1 MNLAKRLIRISAVTA
16 ATVLMFEGALSLDRT
31 TEANASLQADA
42 SPNTQ
47 KKAPETESDTIIKET
62 TAETETEKTE
72 KTSTKT
78 KAPVKTAA
86 SAKSKTPE
94 ETEATTE
101 TAVPSETEATTK
113 NKAPAETK
121 ASTEDK
127 VLTEAED
134 STEDKVLVEAE
145 DSTKD
150 KAPTETEY
158 STEDKAPAETE
169 DSTKD
174 NAPAETEDSTET
186 QTPGVTPE
194 EESELASEGIRTESP
209 ASESSDPDT
218 KYYLTSQYLLVPSF
232 KNLKKDLNEMIDTYE
247 GSWSIYV
254 KDLKSGISLTIND
267 QPQDSASLI
276 KLYIAG
282 AVLEKIQHQELE
294 ETETIDLLLSDM
306 ISLSDNEAANELVR
320 YLSDSHEHQDG
331 MEKVNEFIEEHDFT
345 DTWQYNGLEDSNL
358 WYGDEVNITSVKD
371 CGRFLEEIYDG
382 DMVSHLA
389 SRQLEGYLL
398 DQEITWKI
406 PAGIPSEIKTANK
419 TGEKDNTQNDAS
431 IVYTPYRDYIICVMA
446 TNLTDEDTA
455 VENIRA
461 VSAKV
466 YEFFQEA
473 DAVTAEKT
481 AETEETDNTDRET
494 ESNEASEESDA
505 GTEAAEK
512 DPDFDS

>member
-16 ATVLMFEGALSLDRT
+16 ATVLMYEGALSLDRT

-72 KTSTKT
+72 KTSTKPKT
-78 KAPVKTAA
+78 PVRTAA

-101 TAVPSETEATTK
+101 TAVPSETEASTK
-113 NKAPAETK
+113 SNAPAETK

-127 VLTEAED
+127 APKKT
-134 STEDKVLVEAE
+134 E

-150 KAPTETEY
+150 KAPG
-158 STEDKAPAETE
+158 
-169 DSTKD
+169 
-174 NAPAETEDSTET
+174 ETEDSTET

-209 ASESSDPDT
+209 ASESSDPET

-232 KNLKKDLNEMIDTYE
+232 KNLKKDLNEMIETYE

-406 PAGIPSEIKTANK
+406 PAGIPSDIKTANK

-466 YEFFQEA
+466 YGFFQEA

>member
-16 ATVLMFEGALSLDRT
+16 ATVLMYEGALSLDRT

-47 KKAPETESDTIIKET
+47 KKAPETESDTIIKEIT
-62 TAETETEKTE
+62 GSVSEKAE
-72 KTSTKT
+72 KTSTK
-78 KAPVKTAA
+78 AKTL
-86 SAKSKTPE
+86 SKTETSMKSKATA
-94 ETEATTE
+94 ETEDSTE
-101 TAVPSETEATTK
+101 TKVPSETEASTK
-113 NKAPAETK
+113 SKAPAETK
-121 ASTEDK
+121 DSKEDKAPAKTEDSKEDKAPAETKVSTEDK
-127 VLTEAED
+127 ALAETEA
-134 STEDKVLVEAE
+134 
-145 DSTKD
+145 
-150 KAPTETEY
+150 

-169 DSTKD
+169 
-174 NAPAETEDSTET
+174 ASTET

-209 ASESSDPDT
+209 SSESSDPDT

-232 KNLKKDLNEMIDTYE
+232 KNLKKDLNEMIETYE

-358 WYGDEVNITSVKD
+358 WYGDEVNVTSVKD

-466 YEFFQEA
+466 YGFFQEA

-481 AETEETDNTDRET
+481 AETEETDDTDMET
-494 ESNEASEESDA
+494 ESSKVFEESDA
-505 GTEAAEK
+505 GTEAAEE
-512 DPDFDS
+512 DPDSGS

>member
-16 ATVLMFEGALSLDRT
+16 ATVLMYEGALSLDRT

-78 KAPVKTAA
+78 KTPVRTAA

-101 TAVPSETEATTK
+101 TAVPSETEASTK
-113 NKAPAETK
+113 SNAPAETK

-127 VLTEAED
+127 APKKT
-134 STEDKVLVEAE
+134 E

-150 KAPTETEY
+150 KAPG
-158 STEDKAPAETE
+158 
-169 DSTKD
+169 
-174 NAPAETEDSTET
+174 ETEDSTET

-382 DMVSHLA
+382 DMVSHMA

-466 YEFFQEA
+466 YGFFQEA

>member
-16 ATVLMFEGALSLDRT
+16 ATVLMYEGALSLDRT
-31 TEANASLQADA
+31 TEVNASLQADA

-47 KKAPETESDTIIKET
+47 KKAPETESDTIIKEAT
-62 TAETETEKTE
+62 SSVSGKAE
-72 KTSTKT
+72 KTSTKD
-78 KAPVKTAA
+78 KTL
-86 SAKSKTPE
+86 SKTETSMKSKAAA
-94 ETEATTE
+94 ETEAATE
-101 TAVPSETEATTK
+101 TAVPPETEASTK
-113 NKAPAETK
+113 SKAPAETK
-121 ASTEDK
+121 
-127 VLTEAED
+127 D
-134 STEDKVLVEAE
+134 STKDKALAEAE

-150 KAPTETEY
+150 KVPQETEDKAPTETED
-158 STEDKAPAETE
+158 STEDKAPT
-169 DSTKD
+169 
-174 NAPAETEDSTET
+174 ETEDSTEA

-209 ASESSDPDT
+209 SSESSDPDT

-232 KNLKKDLNEMIDTYE
+232 KNLKKDLNEMIETYE

-358 WYGDEVNITSVKD
+358 WYGDEVNVTSVKD

-466 YEFFQEA
+466 YGFFQEA

-481 AETEETDNTDRET
+481 AETEETDDTDMET
-494 ESNEASEESDA
+494 ESSKVFEESDA
-505 GTEAAEK
+505 GTEAAEE
-512 DPDFDS
+512 DPDSGS

>member
-16 ATVLMFEGALSLDRT
+16 ATVLMYEGALSLDRT

-101 TAVPSETEATTK
+101 TAVPSETEASTK
-113 NKAPAETK
+113 SNAPAETK

-127 VLTEAED
+127 APKKT
-134 STEDKVLVEAE
+134 E

-150 KAPTETEY
+150 KAPG
-158 STEDKAPAETE
+158 
-169 DSTKD
+169 
-174 NAPAETEDSTET
+174 ETEDSTET

-371 CGRFLEEIYDG
+371 CGRFLEEVYDG

-466 YEFFQEA
+466 YGFFQEA

-481 AETEETDNTDRET
+481 AETEETDGTDTET
-494 ESNEASEESDA
+494 ENSEASNESDSE
-505 GTEAAEK
+505 TEAAEE
-512 DPDFDS
+512 DQDFDS

>member
-16 ATVLMFEGALSLDRT
+16 ATVLMYEGALSLDRT

-62 TAETETEKTE
+62 TAETETEKTGSVSEKAE
-72 KTSTKT
+72 KTSTKA
-78 KAPVKTAA
+78 KAPSKTAA
-86 SAKSKTPE
+86 STNSKTPG
-94 ETEATTE
+94 ETEAATE
-101 TAVPSETEATTK
+101 TKIPSEAEASQK
-113 NKAPAETK
+113 SKAPAET
-121 ASTEDK
+121 E
-127 VLTEAED
+127 V
-134 STEDKVLVEAE
+134 
-145 DSTKD
+145 
-150 KAPTETEY
+150 

-169 DSTKD
+169 VSTEDK
-174 NAPAETEDSTET
+174 APAETEASTET
-186 QTPGVTPE
+186 LTPGVTPE
-194 EESELASEGIRTESP
+194 EESELASEGICTESP
-209 ASESSDPDT
+209 ASESSDADT

-358 WYGDEVNITSVKD
+358 WYGDEVNVTSVKD

-466 YEFFQEA
+466 YGFFQEA

-481 AETEETDNTDRET
+481 AETEETDGTDTET
-494 ESNEASEESDA
+494 ENSEAFNESDSE
-505 GTEAAEK
+505 TEAAEE
-512 DPDFDS
+512 DQDFDS

>member
-16 ATVLMFEGALSLDRT
+16 ATVLMYEGALSLDRT

-78 KAPVKTAA
+78 KTPVRTAA

-101 TAVPSETEATTK
+101 TAVPSETEASTK
-113 NKAPAETK
+113 SNAPAETK

-127 VLTEAED
+127 APKKT
-134 STEDKVLVEAE
+134 E

-150 KAPTETEY
+150 KAPG
-158 STEDKAPAETE
+158 
-169 DSTKD
+169 
-174 NAPAETEDSTET
+174 ETEDSTET

-209 ASESSDPDT
+209 ASERSDPDT

-431 IVYTPYRDYIICVMA
+431 IVYTPYRDYIICVIA

-466 YEFFQEA
+466 YGFFQEA

>member
-16 ATVLMFEGALSLDRT
+16 ATVLMYEGALSLDRT

-62 TAETETEKTE
+62 TAETETEKTGSVSEKAE
-72 KTSTKT
+72 KTSTKA
-78 KAPVKTAA
+78 KAPSKTAA
-86 SAKSKTPE
+86 STKSKTPG
-94 ETEATTE
+94 ETEAATE
-101 TAVPSETEATTK
+101 TKVPSETAASQK
-113 NKAPAETK
+113 SKAPAET
-121 ASTEDK
+121 E
-127 VLTEAED
+127 V
-134 STEDKVLVEAE
+134 
-145 DSTKD
+145 
-150 KAPTETEY
+150 

-169 DSTKD
+169 
-174 NAPAETEDSTET
+174 ASTEA

-320 YLSDSHEHQDG
+320 YLSDSHDHQDG

-358 WYGDEVNITSVKD
+358 WYGDEVNVTSVKD

-466 YEFFQEA
+466 YGFFQEA

-481 AETEETDNTDRET
+481 AETEETDDADRET
-494 ESNEASEESDA
+494 ESSEASEESDA
-505 GTEAAEK
+505 GTEAAEE

>member
-16 ATVLMFEGALSLDRT
+16 ATVLMYEGALSLDRT

-101 TAVPSETEATTK
+101 TTVPSETEA
-113 NKAPAETK
+113 
-121 ASTEDK
+121 
-127 VLTEAED
+127 
-134 STEDKVLVEAE
+134 
-145 DSTKD
+145 STK
-150 KAPTETEY
+150 
-158 STEDKAPAETE
+158 S
-169 DSTKD
+169 

-194 EESELASEGIRTESP
+194 KESELASEGICTESP

-331 MEKVNEFIEEHDFT
+331 MEKVNEFNEEHDFT

-466 YEFFQEA
+466 YGFFQEA

-481 AETEETDNTDRET
+481 AEIEETDDTDRET
-494 ESNEASEESDA
+494 ESSEASEESNA
-505 GTEAAEK
+505 GTEAAEE

>member
-1 MNLAKRLIRISAVTA
+1 MKRE
-16 ATVLMFEGALSLDRT
+16 F
-31 TEANASLQADA
+31 N
-42 SPNTQ
+42 P
-47 KKAPETESDTIIKET
+47 KKT
-62 TAETETEKTE
+62 
-72 KTSTKT
+72 
-78 KAPVKTAA
+78 
-86 SAKSKTPE
+86 
-94 ETEATTE
+94 
-101 TAVPSETEATTK
+101 
-113 NKAPAETK
+113 
-121 ASTEDK
+121 
-127 VLTEAED
+127 
-134 STEDKVLVEAE
+134 E

-150 KAPTETEY
+150 KAPG
-158 STEDKAPAETE
+158 
-169 DSTKD
+169 
-174 NAPAETEDSTET
+174 ETEDSTET

-209 ASESSDPDT
+209 ASERSDPDT

-466 YEFFQEA
+466 YGFFQEA

-481 AETEETDNTDRET
+481 AETEETDGTDTET
-494 ESNEASEESDA
+494 ENSEASNESDSE
-505 GTEAAEK
+505 TEAAEE
-512 DPDFDS
+512 DQDFDS

>member
-16 ATVLMFEGALSLDRT
+16 ATVLMYEGALSLDRT
-31 TEANASLQADA
+31 TEVNASLQADA

-47 KKAPETESDTIIKET
+47 KKAPETESDTIIKEAT
-62 TAETETEKTE
+62 SSVSGKAE
-72 KTSTKT
+72 KTSTK
-78 KAPVKTAA
+78 AKTL
-86 SAKSKTPE
+86 SKTETSMKSKATA
-94 ETEATTE
+94 ETEDSTE
-101 TAVPSETEATTK
+101 TKVPSETEASTK
-113 NKAPAETK
+113 SKAPAETK
-121 ASTEDK
+121 
-127 VLTEAED
+127 D
-134 STEDKVLVEAE
+134 STEDKALTEAE

-150 KAPTETEY
+150 KVPQ
-158 STEDKAPAETE
+158 ETE
-169 DSTKD
+169 DSAED
-174 NAPAETEDSTET
+174 NAPMETEDSAEDNAPTETEDSTEA

-232 KNLKKDLNEMIDTYE
+232 KNLKKDLNKMIDTYE

-358 WYGDEVNITSVKD
+358 WYGDEVNVTSVKD

-466 YEFFQEA
+466 YGFFQEA

-481 AETEETDNTDRET
+481 AETEETDDTDMET
-494 ESNEASEESDA
+494 ESSKVFEESDA
-505 GTEAAEK
+505 GTEAAEE
-512 DPDFDS
+512 DPDSGS